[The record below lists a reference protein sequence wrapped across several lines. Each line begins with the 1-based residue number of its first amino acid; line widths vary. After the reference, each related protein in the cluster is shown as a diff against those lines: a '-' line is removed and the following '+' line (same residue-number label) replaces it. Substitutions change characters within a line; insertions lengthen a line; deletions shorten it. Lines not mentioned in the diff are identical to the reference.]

1 MINRIITDSVFSR
14 LFRGKVI
21 LIYGARQTG
30 KTTLV
35 KAILERQAGI
45 YFNADEP
52 DIRLAFANRSSSEI
66 KALIGHHTL
75 VVLDEA
81 QRIENIGLTLKLLV
95 DNYPG
100 VQVIATGSSSFE
112 LADRMKEP
120 LTGRKYEYV
129 LPPLSLEE
137 LEAQE
142 GILETDRMLS
152 RAVVYGLYPEP
163 ALMAG
168 EDEAR
173 ERLLELGSSYL
184 YKDVLLLGNIRH
196 PDALEKLLRA
206 LALQIGKEVSYPEI
220 AGMIGVDK
228 NTVETYVRILEQ
240 AFIVFRLPP
249 YSRNLRNELK
259 RMRKIFF
266 WDTGIR
272 NAVINQFTPLDMRTD
287 AGDLWENFLI
297 AERMKFLKNHRSA
310 NTGFFWRTHQQQEI
324 DYIEEQGGGLLAAEI
339 KWRPGRGRIPVTFT
353 NAYPGATP
361 LIVSR
366 ENWRTLAHAP
376 VAGKQ

>member
-1 MINRIITDSVFSR
+1 
-14 LFRGKVI
+14 
-21 LIYGARQTG
+21 
-30 KTTLV
+30 
-35 KAILERQAGI
+35 
-45 YFNADEP
+45 
-52 DIRLAFANRSSSEI
+52 
-66 KALIGHHTL
+66 
-75 VVLDEA
+75 
-81 QRIENIGLTLKLLV
+81 
-95 DNYPG
+95 
-100 VQVIATGSSSFE
+100 
-112 LADRMKEP
+112 
-120 LTGRKYEYV
+120 
-129 LPPLSLEE
+129 
-137 LEAQE
+137 
-142 GILETDRMLS
+142 
-152 RAVVYGLYPEP
+152 
-163 ALMAG
+163 
-168 EDEAR
+168 
-173 ERLLELGSSYL
+173 
-184 YKDVLLLGNIRH
+184 
-196 PDALEKLLRA
+196 
-206 LALQIGKEVSYPEI
+206 
-220 AGMIGVDK
+220 MIGVDK
-228 NTVETYVRILEQ
+228 TTVETYVRILEQ

-339 KWRPGRGRIPVTFT
+339 KWRPGRGRIPATFT